1 MKKGS
6 CKCVK
11 GGRKLCRKPGGRV
24 VFAGKCH
31 KKSRR
36 RESALLCSRS
46 RPPGNTGGAN
56 SLF

>member
-36 RESALLCSRS
+36 R
-46 RPPGNTGGAN
+46 
-56 SLF
+56 